1 MALSVKDIIDF
12 VIKEQEHFQ
21 GQELSREEV
30 VDFIGRLQTQ
40 IKQMD
45 FSVPEG
51 TTMVAYSGWAN
62 DCVRAWEVA
71 DKASTIVGD
80 GVTYIGEL
88 EGGKLLNN
96 KIFQQEL
103 ETLIGEDYYK
113 MVFDGCDTLG
123 KRLTGG
129 TCGLD
134 NNILSLVDFVS
145 AEFMSASGAS
155 SNIIVITPEGID
167 PSSVF
172 AATELETILNN
183 DTFKTINGVP
193 KDQLK
198 LLYNSGDVGKQSVYE
213 ILQKK
218 NMIHRR
224 FIYGMT
230 GLFFR

>member
-1 MALSVKDIIDF
+1 MGLSVGDIIDF
-12 VIKEQEHFQ
+12 VEKEIEVCQ
-21 GQELSREEV
+21 GKKLSDKEV
-30 VDFIGRLQTQ
+30 LDFVGRLQSK
-40 IKQMD
+40 IAQMD

-62 DCVRAWEVA
+62 DCTYAWEVA
-71 DKASTIVGD
+71 KGASVKAGD

-88 EGGKLLNN
+88 EGGKLLND
-96 KIFQQEL
+96 KTFIQSVKS
-103 ETLIGEDYYK
+103 LIGEKNFK
-113 MVFDGCDTLG
+113 MVFDGCDASG
-123 KRLTGG
+123 KRLPGG

-134 NNILSLVDFVS
+134 NNTLSLVDFVS

-155 SNIIVITPEGID
+155 GNIIVITPEID
-167 PSSVF
+167 PSKVF
-172 AATELETILNN
+172 AVTELETIFNN

-198 LLYNSGDVGKQSVYE
+198 LLYNSGDVGNQSVYE